1 MVKNG
6 SPSGK
11 DRAREWCCVRQSEI
25 MFTTGTVFLQLH
37 HQYLTP
43 CLEDNHIVHFWI
55 LFNLEAQ
62 MCSISVREAA
72 TFLRRSRIDR
82 RREKW
87 PGVAPTVNRM
97 KDEGR
102 KEEER
107 ERANSPPTFLSP
119 TPSLPPLDR
128 GGSVPFRLNFAAF
141 HSLFRHGMARTRPP
155 L

>member
-1 MVKNG
+1 
-6 SPSGK
+6 
-11 DRAREWCCVRQSEI
+11 
-25 MFTTGTVFLQLH
+25 
-37 HQYLTP
+37 
-43 CLEDNHIVHFWI
+43 
-55 LFNLEAQ
+55 

-102 KEEER
+102 R

-119 TPSLPPLDR
+119 TPSLPRIEEGPVPPQLCRLSLTFQTWR
-128 GGSVPFRLNFAAF
+128 GKDKDKAALNRLEI
-141 HSLFRHGMARTRPP
+141 SPI
-155 L
+155 

>member
-11 DRAREWCCVRQSEI
+11 DRAREWCCVRQSQI

-97 KDEGR
+97 KDEGT
-102 KEEER
+102 KEKER
-107 ERANSPPTFLSP
+107 ERILPQLFCRQ
-119 TPSLPPLDR
+119 LPPSDR
-128 GGSVPFRLNFAAF
+128 GGSVPFRFNFAAF